1 MLAAEA
7 SEEPSRYVR
16 IWVWIISGGTAE
28 KVAPSVGVVLPI
40 VEMTIVCYYSK
51 HGTSFYYLCCCLY
64 LYMENERGKRWV
76 QTKLQMQYMMERSNQ
91 VA

>member
-7 SEEPSRYVR
+7 SEGPSRHVR

-28 KVAPSVGVVLPI
+28 KVVAPPSPSVAVVLPI

-51 HGTSFYYLCCCLY
+51 HRTSFYYLCCCIY
-64 LYMENERGKRWV
+64 IWRMRGRSGGY
-76 QTKLQMQYMMERSNQ
+76 KLNYNCI
-91 VA
+91 A

>member
-51 HGTSFYYLCCCLY
+51 HGTSFYYLCAVVCIY
-64 LYMENERGKRWV
+64 IWRMRGRSGGC
-76 QTKLQMQYMMERSNQ
+76 KLNYKCNT
-91 VA
+91 